1 MSSRRPRGPF
11 ASVFVGAHGWIFQ
24 EADAVGGVALRGR
37 PRDELAL
44 EPLAAGDAAVGEAVG
59 GGAGGAH
66 GEVGHADV
74 RGFDGD
80 QIGEF
85 QRHRRGGLGAR
96 RAFAFRRRLELD
108 HLEHNLELVLGELRV
123 TCGGIEGRRDVSL
136 REGGAE

>member
-1 MSSRRPRGPF
+1 MVSTLNLDLFAANWSHPAADEFPAHEDPLPR
-11 ASVFVGAHGWIFQ
+11 VFVGAHGWIFQ

-80 QIGEF
+80 QIGVVSATWT
-85 QRHRRGGLGAR
+85 RWAWRAAR
-96 RAFAFRRRLELD
+96 VRL
-108 HLEHNLELVLGELRV
+108 
-123 TCGGIEGRRDVSL
+123 SSSS
-136 REGGAE
+136 